1 MDRRTQAKLLGGIT
15 ILVSWIILISGIINA
30 PSFIWLSLIIIT
42 FIFYIGS
49 TRHVSKSRKS
59 PNEVIEDMEDYMER
73 KAEERLGEAE
83 NDKSSK
89 KQEESEYDFGDDI
102 EIIKK

>member
-1 MDRRTQAKLLGGIT
+1 MDRRTVKLLGGIT

-30 PSFIWLSLIIIT
+30 PSFIWILLLIIT

-73 KAEERLGEAE
+73 KAEERLGKTK
-83 NDKSSK
+83 NDESSK
-89 KQEESEYDFGDDI
+89 KQEENEYDFDDDI
-102 EIIKK
+102 KIIKK